1 MQTLILGKTLGAGD
15 LSLAVRDT
23 NGSLVAPA
31 SLSYSIFQIVNGT
44 PTPAVDAQGPITGR
58 TSGMVNPSTGTYYIG
73 MTIPTSWGVGQYQV
87 VWSLQQWSTTDPV
100 SSITMEF
107 YVIGVDP
114 ANTSFEAPSL
124 LISKNPAMNP
134 KYAPAIVMV
143 RGLLKDTDPDKNY
156 HFRPPTP
163 SRVVAGYNSRVG
175 FIWTDDEIIQN
186 LYLSISQLNTWNPK
200 NYYAFTLDTVPVD
213 WGNCASLG
221 AASWC
226 LSGES
231 ARWAAE
237 EFSYSLNGVSLDIN
251 KSSLY
256 QALAESYQQK
266 FETWAP
272 LITANRPFS
281 VGLRQQRWLLG

>member
-23 NGSLVAPA
+23 NGSLVTPA
-31 SLSYSIFQIVNGT
+31 SLSYSIFQLVNGV
-44 PTPAVDAQGPITGR
+44 PTPAVDAQGPITNR
-58 TSGMVNPSTGTYYIG
+58 TTGMSNPCTGTYYIN
-73 MTIPTSWGVGQYQV
+73 MTIPTSWGIGQYQL
-87 VWSLQQWSTTDPV
+87 VWRLQQWATTDPV

-114 ANTSFEAPSL
+114 AKTSFEAPSL

-163 SRVVAGYNSRVG
+163 NKVVAGYNSRVG

-200 NYYAFTLDTVPVD
+200 NYYMFTLDTVPVD
-213 WGNCASLG
+213 WGNCAALG